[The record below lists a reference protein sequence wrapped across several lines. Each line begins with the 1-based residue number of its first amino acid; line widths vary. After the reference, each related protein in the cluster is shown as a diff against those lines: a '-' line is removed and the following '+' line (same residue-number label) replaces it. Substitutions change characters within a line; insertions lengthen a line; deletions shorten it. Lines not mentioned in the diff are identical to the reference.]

1 MRQRIL
7 LLEQQQVHAM
17 DASQRLIGECQVNQS
32 CGMQQALENR
42 LLEEQNLQARALIE
56 SISGH

>member
-1 MRQRIL
+1 MRQRIVF
-7 LLEQQQVHAM
+7 LEKQQIQAM
-17 DASQRLIGECQVNQS
+17 DASQRLIYECQVYQS
-32 CGMQQALENR
+32 RGMQRELETR